1 MVSFYFNETK
11 LNTTKKYVLIKII
24 NKHLITFTLEFLY
37 LFEVKTCDS
46 SEQFRLDHVFSV
58 FE

>member
-1 MVSFYFNETK
+1 MKQNLTS
-11 LNTTKKYVLIKII
+11 TKKPRVLIKIS
-24 NKHLITFTLEFLY
+24 NKHLITFTLMFLY